1 MTGRFDF
8 MRLPSLHDRPPE
20 PAEGGSWAATARPAP
35 PAVPGHIAASR
46 PPVSA
51 EDIALVRASLEVV
64 GPYVAELAGHFYSI
78 LFARYPQVRDLFP
91 ADLDV
96 QRDRLVRALL
106 RIVELVDDPDN
117 LVAFCSRL
125 GRGHRK
131 FGTHSAHY
139 PAVGEC
145 LLQAL
150 AQYTGPAWSP
160 ALEAAWQRAYSA
172 AADVMVRAA
181 EEDARERPAVW
192 DAHIVEHVHR
202 GNGIAEIT
210 VQPQQPYP
218 FVAGQYVTVETPWV
232 PRHWRQYSPAH
243 APRPSSELTFHV
255 RAVPGGKVSNA
266 LVHHARLGD
275 PLRLGPPEGDMV
287 LRPNRQRDLLFVA
300 GGTGLAPIRALIEEV
315 ARDGVGN
322 VQEVSLFIGART
334 ADELY
339 GLNDMLRMS
348 QRYHWLRVRAAVS
361 HERIAGLEGTLP
373 EVLAEFGP
381 WYRHEAYLCGPPQM
395 LGDAVQA
402 LRRHGVPP
410 QHIHYDP
417 WDTPVLTAPL
427 GPPPSDEETDEL

>member
-1 MTGRFDF
+1 M
-8 MRLPSLHDRPPE
+8 
-20 PAEGGSWAATARPAP
+20 
-35 PAVPGHIAASR
+35 PGHTAAAQ

-51 EDIALVRASLEVV
+51 EDIALVRASLDVV
-64 GPYVAELAGHFYSI
+64 SPHVAELAAHFYSI

-96 QRDRLVRALL
+96 QRERLVRALL
-106 RIVELVDDPDN
+106 RIVELVDDPAN

-131 FGTHSAHY
+131 FGTQSAHY

-150 AQYTGPAWSP
+150 AHFAGPAWSP
-160 ALEAAWQRAYSA
+160 ALAGAWQRAYTA

-181 EEDARERPAVW
+181 EDDARERPAVW
-192 DAHIVEHVHR
+192 DAHIVGHVHR
-202 GNGIAEIT
+202 GHGIAEIT
-210 VQPQQPYP
+210 VQPQLPYP

-232 PRHWRQYSPAH
+232 PRQWRQYSPAH
-243 APRPSSELTFHV
+243 APRPDSRLTFHV
-255 RAVPGGKVSNA
+255 RAVSGGKVSNA

-275 PLRLGPPEGDMV
+275 PVRLGPPEGDMV
-287 LRPNRQRDLLFVA
+287 LRQTPQRDLLFVA
-300 GGTGLAPIRALIEEV
+300 GGTGLAPIRALIEEA
-315 ARDGVGN
+315 ARDGIGDAR
-322 VQEVSLFIGART
+322 EVSLFIGART

-339 GLNDMLRMS
+339 GLDDMLRMS

-395 LGDAVQA
+395 LGEAVQA

-410 QHIHYDP
+410 RHIHYDP

-427 GPPPSDEETDEL
+427 GPPPSDEETDQL